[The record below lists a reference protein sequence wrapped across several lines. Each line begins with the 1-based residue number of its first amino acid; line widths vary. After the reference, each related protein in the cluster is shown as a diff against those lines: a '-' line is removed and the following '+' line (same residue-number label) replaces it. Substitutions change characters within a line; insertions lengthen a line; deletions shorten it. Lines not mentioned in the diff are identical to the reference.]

1 MPYHIPLP
9 TLLQIHGLFV
19 SLIVIAYIYVYVYM
33 YIPSPIQTIYC
44 YLYVC
49 LCVSIWHWT
58 TNWCGSS
65 WGTSPPPRLL
75 WLPVILCVVLRPH
88 RHFPFTWACLSVS
101 SMFSSQLGSHVE
113 ATSWELFL
121 TSPGGMSHSKLPISG
136 SCGLAAS
143 STGIF
148 SEPWASVGVFCRVGL
163 ASTTLHFD
171 WLWLVIFFFGAS
183 SIQILLQSLF

>member
-1 MPYHIPLP
+1 
-9 TLLQIHGLFV
+9 
-19 SLIVIAYIYVYVYM
+19 M
-33 YIPSPIQTIYC
+33 YIPKYHLFRPYIVTC
-44 YLYVC
+44 MYVC
-49 LCVSIWHWT
+49 VVPFGIGQPIDVEFPGELQP
-58 TNWCGSS
+58 
-65 WGTSPPPRLL
+65 PPPRLL

-171 WLWLVIFFFGAS
+171 WLWLVIFFLVPVQFKFSFKAFS
-183 SIQILLQSLF
+183 SS